1 MNKNRLTILIFTS
14 FLFACSPK
22 SDFEKFAYEMCVK
35 EGKYPDMICA
45 CNAKNLD
52 SSLSND
58 EKTIYKK
65 AALGDM
71 SSSFT
76 LLQYIDKFQNALQ
89 KCAN

>member
-1 MNKNRLTILIFTS
+1 MNKIKITILAITC

-22 SDFEKFAYEMCVK
+22 SEFEKFAYEMCVK
-35 EGKYPDMICA
+35 EGKYPDKICA

-58 EKTIYKK
+58 EKIIYKK
-65 AALGDM
+65 ASLGDI
-71 SSSFT
+71 SSSLSQLKFV
-76 LLQYIDKFQNALQ
+76 DKLQNALQ

>member
-1 MNKNRLTILIFTS
+1 MNKNKLTILIITC
-14 FLFACSPK
+14 FLYACSPK
-22 SDFEKFAYEMCVK
+22 SEFEKFAYEMCVK
-35 EGKYPDMICA
+35 EGKYPDKICA

-58 EKTIYKK
+58 EKMIYKK

-71 SSSFT
+71 SSS
-76 LLQYIDKFQNALQ
+76 LARLKSIDKLQSALQ